1 MKYILSVLAAIVALG
16 TVALSSTPADA
27 GWRYKRGWGVW
38 APGVGVY
45 VRPRYGYGYRR
56 PYWRRNYYSHGYG
69 PRWHRRYWR

>member
-38 APGVGVY
+38 APGVGV
-45 VRPRYGYGYRR
+45 
-56 PYWRRNYYSHGYG
+56 
-69 PRWHRRYWR
+69 